1 MRQGK
6 RQAKKSPDPETRY
19 PAIESHGV
27 IGDLQTVALVALDGR
42 IPFLCLPEFDSA
54 TVFASLLDAERG
66 GFFDIVPRLKH
77 PRHKQM
83 YLPDSN
89 VLLTRVLADEG
100 VCEISDFMPIPRR
113 PAPSRIVR
121 RVKAVRGSFEVDV
134 RCAPRMGYG
143 RLGHSVRVDD
153 NQALFTADDGSLR
166 LRLAAEA
173 PLRKSGD
180 DVTARFQLQAGES
193 VAVVLE
199 QLADGIAPFTFDREH
214 VARAFKRTVNFWRKW
229 IGQAT
234 YTGRWQEEINRSALA
249 LKLLQ
254 SRRTGGI
261 LAAPTFGLPT
271 NIGGVRNWDYR
282 YIWVRDSA
290 FAIYA
295 LLRLRL
301 TEEAEAFTRWVEARC
316 AETKHPGQ
324 LQPIYALDG
333 RWQVRERSLEHLEG
347 YRGSRPVRIGNRASE
362 QLQLDIYGELVDA
375 LYLFDKYKEQT
386 SQELWKRIG
395 QLVDWVCANWERPD
409 EGIWEVRG
417 GPQHFLYSRV
427 MCWVA
432 VDRALRIAELRSFPA
447 PVDRWRG
454 VRDAIYADV
463 FKNFWDDKLQT
474 FVGIR
479 GTDVIDAACLIM
491 PLVNFISPA
500 DPKWVSTLRMV
511 EERLMDDSL
520 VYRYDTRTASFDPL
534 GGNEGTFSICSF
546 WYVECLSRSGDLQRA
561 RLSFEKLLGYAN
573 HLGLF
578 SEQIGPRGEHLGNFP
593 QGLTHIAVISAA
605 YDLNRRLTK
614 EGWSA

>member
-1 MRQGK
+1 MPRRK
-6 RQAKKSPDPETRY
+6 RQATTAADVETRY

-42 IPFLCLPEFDSA
+42 IPFFCLPEFDSP
-54 TVFASLLDAERG
+54 TVFASLVDAERG
-66 GFFDIVPRLKH
+66 GFFDIVPRLEH
-77 PRHKQM
+77 ARHKQM
-83 YLPDSN
+83 YLPDTN
-89 VLLTRVLADEG
+89 VLITRMLADEG
-100 VCEISDFMPIPRR
+100 VCEISDFMPIRR
-113 PAPSRIVR
+113 HPGPSCIVR
-121 RVKAVRGSFEVDV
+121 RVKAVRGAFEVDV
-134 RCAPRMGYG
+134 RCAPQLGYG
-143 RLGHSVRVDD
+143 LLGHSVRV
-153 NQALFTADDGSLR
+153 AGTEAVIRADDDSLR
-166 LRLAAEA
+166 LRLATEV
-173 PLRKSGD
+173 PLRKRGD
-180 DVTARFQLQAGES
+180 AVVARFRLRAGES
-193 VAVVLE
+193 IALVLE
-199 QLADGIAPFTFDREH
+199 QLAEGIPPFPFDREH

-229 IGQAT
+229 IGQAA
-234 YTGRWQEEINRSALA
+234 YQGRWHDEVNRSALV

-271 NIGGVRNWDYR
+271 SMGGLRNWDYR

-295 LLRLRL
+295 LLRLGL
-301 TEEAEAFTRWVEARC
+301 TEEAEDFIRWVEARC
-316 AETKHPGQ
+316 AETTHPGQ

-333 RWQVRERSLEHLEG
+333 RWKLPEHTLEHFEG
-347 YRGSRPVRIGNRASE
+347 YRHSLPVRIGNQASQ
-362 QLQLDIYGELVDA
+362 QLQLDIYGELIDA
-375 LYLFDKYKEQT
+375 LYLIDRYKRKT
-386 SQELWKRIG
+386 SHDLWTRISE
-395 QLVDWVCANWERPD
+395 LVDWVCENWERPD

-432 VDRALRIAELRSFPA
+432 IDRGLRIAEGKSFPA
-447 PVDRWRG
+447 PVQRWRD
-454 VRDAIYADV
+454 VRDAIYRDV
-463 FKNFWDDKLQT
+463 FTNFWDEEHQA

-491 PLVNFISPA
+491 PLVHFIAPA

-511 EERLMDDSL
+511 ERRLMDDSL
-520 VYRYDTRTASFDPL
+520 IYRYDTRTASFDPL

-546 WYVECLSRSGDLQRA
+546 WYVECLSRAGDLQRA
-561 RLSFEKLLGYAN
+561 RLIFEKLLGYAN
-573 HLGLF
+573 HLGLY

-605 YDLNRRLTK
+605 HDLNRRLTK

>member
-1 MRQGK
+1 MPRTK
-6 RQAKKSPDPETRY
+6 HPAKTRADIENRY
-19 PAIESHGV
+19 PPIEFHGV
-27 IGDLQTVALVALDGR
+27 IGDMQTVALVARDGR

-66 GFFDIVPRLKH
+66 GFFDIVPRLEN
-77 PRHKQM
+77 PRHRQM

-89 VLLTRVLADEG
+89 VLLTRALADEG
-100 VCEISDFMPIPRR
+100 VCEISDFMPISRR
-113 PAPSRIVR
+113 PTPSRIVR
-121 RVKAVRGSFEVDV
+121 RVKAVRGSFEVDI
-134 RCAPRMGYG
+134 RCAPRLGYG
-143 RLGHSVRVDD
+143 VLGHSVRVAGNEAELTAEDD
-153 NQALFTADDGSLR
+153 SLR
-166 LRLAAEA
+166 LRLITQV
-173 PLRKSGD
+173 PLKKDGH
-180 DVTARFQLQAGES
+180 DVTASFRLNAGES
-193 VAVVLE
+193 VAIVLE
-199 QLADGIAPFTFDREH
+199 QLAEGIAPFSFDHEH
-214 VARAFKRTVNFWRKW
+214 VARAFKHTVNFWRKW
-229 IGQAT
+229 IGQST
-234 YTGRWQEEINRSALA
+234 YQGRWQDEINRSALA

-290 FAIYA
+290 FAVYA
-295 LLRLRL
+295 LLRLGL
-301 TEEAEAFTRWVEARC
+301 TDEAEGFTHWVEARC

-333 RWQVRERSLEHLEG
+333 RSELTEQSLEHLEG
-347 YRGSRPVRIGNRASE
+347 YKESRPVRIGNRASE
-362 QLQLDIYGELVDA
+362 QLQLDIYGELIDA
-375 LYLFDKYKEQT
+375 LYLFDKYREQT
-386 SQELWKRIG
+386 SHELWKRIG
-395 QLVDWVCANWERPD
+395 ELVDWVCANWDQPD

-432 VDRALRIAELRSFPA
+432 IDRALRIANFRSFPA

-463 FKNFWDDKLQT
+463 FTNFWDDKLQT

-479 GTDVIDAACLIM
+479 GTDVVDAACLIM
-491 PLVNFISPA
+491 PLVDFISAA
-500 DPKWVSTLRMV
+500 DPKWVSTLRTV

-520 VYRYDTRTASFDPL
+520 IYRYDTRTASFDPL

-546 WYVECLSRSGDLQRA
+546 WYVECLSRAGDLQRA
-561 RLSFEKLLGYAN
+561 RLIFEKLLGYAN

-578 SEQIGPRGEHLGNFP
+578 SEQIGPKGEHLGNFP
-593 QGLTHIAVISAA
+593 QGLTHISVISAA
-605 YDLNRRLTK
+605 YDLNRRLTR

>member
-1 MRQGK
+1 MTTGK
-6 RQAKKSPDPETRY
+6 RPGKTQIDLEAAY

-27 IGDLQTVALVALDGR
+27 IGDMQTVALVGLDGR
-42 IPFLCLPEFDSA
+42 IAFWCLPEFDSP
-54 TVFASLLDAERG
+54 TVFASLLDADKG
-66 GFFDIVPRLKH
+66 GSFAIVPRLEH
-77 PRHKQM
+77 VRHKQM
-83 YLPDSN
+83 YLPDTN
-89 VLLTRVLADEG
+89 VLLTRVLSDGG

-113 PAPSRIVR
+113 PGPSRIVR
-121 RVKAVRGSFEVDV
+121 RVKAVRGSFEVDL
-134 RCAPRMGYG
+134 RCAPRMGCG
-143 RLGHSVRVDD
+143 MLGHSARVDG
-153 NQALFTADDGSLR
+153 NEAEFTADDDSLR
-166 LRLAAEA
+166 LRIVAQV
-173 PLRKSGD
+173 PLKKRGSD
-180 DVTARFQLQAGES
+180 IVARFTLRAGES
-193 VAVVLE
+193 VGIVLE
-199 QLADGIAPFTFDREH
+199 QLAQGFPPFVLDRQH
-214 VARAFKRTVNFWRKW
+214 VARAFKQTVNFWRNW
-229 IGQAT
+229 IGQST
-234 YTGRWQEEINRSALA
+234 YGGRWEDEINRSALV

-271 NIGGVRNWDYR
+271 NVGGKRNWDYR

-290 FAIYA
+290 FAVYA
-295 LLRLRL
+295 LLRLGL
-301 TEEAEAFTRWVEARC
+301 TEEAEGFTRWVEARC

-333 RWQVRERSLEHLEG
+333 RSELTEVSLEHLEG
-347 YRGSRPVRIGNRASE
+347 YRASRPVRIGNKASE
-362 QLQLDIYGELVDA
+362 QLQLDIYGELIDA
-375 LYLFDKYKEQT
+375 LYLVDKYKEQI
-386 SQELWKRIG
+386 SQGLWARIE
-395 QLVDWVCANWERPD
+395 QLVDWVCGNWEKPD

-432 VDRALRIAELRSFPA
+432 VDRALRIAQARSIPA
-447 PVDRWRG
+447 PVVRWRD
-454 VRDAIYADV
+454 VRDAIYRDV
-463 FKNFWDDKLQT
+463 FTNFWDDKQET

-491 PLVNFISPA
+491 PLVRFISPA
-500 DPKWVSTLRMV
+500 DPKWTSTLRMV

-520 VYRYDTRTASFDPL
+520 VYRYDTRTASFDPM

-561 RLSFEKLLGYAN
+561 RLVFEKLLGYAN
-573 HLGLF
+573 HLGLY

-614 EGWSA
+614 EGWRA

>member
-1 MRQGK
+1 MAQKK
-6 RQAKKSPDPETRY
+6 RPANTQEDLEKRY

-27 IGDLQTVALVALDGR
+27 IGDMQTVALVGIDGR
-42 IPFLCLPEFDSA
+42 ITFLCLPEFDSP
-54 TVFASLLDAERG
+54 TVFASLLDADKG
-66 GFFDIVPRLKH
+66 GSFDIVPRLEH
-77 PRHKQM
+77 TRHKQM
-83 YLPDSN
+83 YLPDTN
-89 VLLTRVLADEG
+89 VLLTRVLSDGG
-100 VCEISDFMPIPRR
+100 VCEISDFMPVPRK
-113 PAPSRIVR
+113 PGPSRIVR
-121 RVKAVRGSFEVDV
+121 RVKAVRGSFEVDLH
-134 RCAPRMGYG
+134 CAPRMGYG
-143 RLGHSVRVDD
+143 ALGHFVRVDG
-153 NQALFTADDGSLR
+153 NEAVFTADDDSLR
-166 LRLAAEA
+166 LRVAAQV
-173 PLRKSGD
+173 PLEKRGS
-180 DVTARFQLQAGES
+180 DVVGRFTLRVGES
-193 VAVVLE
+193 VAIVVE
-199 QLADGIAPFTFDREH
+199 QLADGFPPFTLDRQH
-214 VARAFKRTVNFWRKW
+214 VARAFKQTVNFWRHW

-234 YTGRWQEEINRSALA
+234 YEGRWQEEINRSALV

-271 NIGGVRNWDYR
+271 NVGGERNWDYR

-290 FAIYA
+290 FAVYA
-295 LLRLRL
+295 LLRLGL
-301 TEEAEAFTRWVEARC
+301 TEEAEGFTRWVEARS

-333 RWQVRERSLEHLEG
+333 RSELTELSLQHLEG
-347 YRGSRPVRIGNRASE
+347 YRASRPVRIGNKASE
-362 QLQLDIYGELVDA
+362 QLQLDIYGELIDA
-375 LYLFDKYKEQT
+375 LYLFDKYKEQI
-386 SQELWKRIG
+386 SAALWGRIE
-395 QLVDWVCANWERPD
+395 QLVDWVCGNWDKPD

-432 VDRALRIAELRSFPA
+432 IDRALRIAHSRSMPA
-447 PVDRWRG
+447 PVARWRD
-454 VRDAIYADV
+454 VRDAIYRDV
-463 FKNFWDDKLQT
+463 FTNFWDDKQRT

-491 PLVNFISPA
+491 PLVRFISPV
-500 DPKWVSTLRMV
+500 DPKWTSTLRMV

-520 VYRYDTRTASFDPL
+520 VYRYDTRIASFDPL

-561 RLSFEKLLGYAN
+561 RLVFEKLLGYAN
-573 HLGLF
+573 HLGLY

-614 EGWSA
+614 EGWRA